1 MDRKRFR
8 DLIQEC
14 SYELLNS
21 LNVDSLLP
29 HLQKERLL
37 THEEFEAL
45 IHPLKTSHEKKNIL
59 LSILPT
65 KGENAYE
72 RFLTCL
78 TNSDD
83 HSGHSY
89 LVKLLTSILP
99 SKSVSYV

>member
-1 MDRKRFR
+1 MKCFR
-8 DLIQEC
+8 ELLQET
-14 SYELLNS
+14 SYELLGS
-21 LNVDSLLP
+21 LNIDSLLP

-45 IHPLKTSHEKKNIL
+45 IHPLKTGLEKKNIL
-59 LSILPT
+59 LSILPS
-65 KGENAYE
+65 KGEHAYD

-89 LVKLLTSILP
+89 LVKLLTSIIP